1 MKRKAR
7 VDVQI
12 AFVPLIPEGHTEEY
26 WWPALVYSSYAHA
39 MAERR
44 GTLSSWTTEV
54 LVLKHLAEHKR
65 NYGPGSSGPP
75 SSAAIA
81 QFLGFDDKWSEFTQH
96 RDAFAFVR
104 TAVVQKIKMPSQ
116 CLHAFNLA
124 LEQAEGLAECDATD
138 TTQIA
143 SVLKNTTFVDPNMQ
157 QQTAASEETTRA
169 TPTPVPRQKCAASGP
184 TQGLGRKKQAPKKE
198 HHSTCIKKDKHK
210 RRAQLPKRKA
220 P

>member
-1 MKRKAR
+1 MKRTAR
-7 VDVQI
+7 VYVQL

-26 WWPALVYSSYAHA
+26 WWPALVYPSYAHA

-44 GTLSSWTTEV
+44 GTLSSSTTEMM
-54 LVLKHLAEHKR
+54 LLKQLAEHKR

-81 QFLGFDDKWSEFTQH
+81 QFLGFEDKWSEFTQH
-96 RDAFAFVR
+96 RNAFAFVR
-104 TAVVQKIKMPSQ
+104 TAVVQKIKMTPQ
-116 CLHAFNLA
+116 CLHDFNLA
-124 LEQAEGLAECDATD
+124 LEQAESLAECDATD

-143 SVLKNTTFVDPNMQ
+143 SVLKKTTYVDPNMQ
-157 QQTAASEETTRA
+157 QQTAASETTRA
-169 TPTPVPRQKCAASGP
+169 TPTPAASMKSSVSGP
-184 TQGLGRKKQAPKKE
+184 TQGMGRKEQARKKE